1 MRGVNRNNVL
11 PSRSSPRSNT
21 RSCLCADTNT
31 YSRKCCQGAMINQGI
46 GNVTGVEDNFL
57 TKEDD
62 DLILQEDNS
71 KIIL

>member
-21 RSCLCADTNT
+21 RACLCADTNT

-46 GNVTGVEDNFL
+46 GNVTGTFNNLAQEDGN
-57 TKEDD
+57 
-62 DLILQEDNS
+62 LILQEDNS
-71 KIIL
+71 TILT

>member
-46 GNVTGVEDNFL
+46 GNVTGTFNNLAQEDGN
-57 TKEDD
+57 
-62 DLILQEDNS
+62 LILQEDNS
-71 KIIL
+71 TILT